1 MWRAPQSRARLSLR
15 QPEPK
20 FRGESG
26 QQQDLAV
33 PNPSLALQDI
43 CPNAGNPIRL
53 TPSTIQLLE
62 QGELGRV
69 RAEFLDDDGARW
81 SLGPLSGRDKII
93 DLEESRPDPQE
104 GVISTLLI
112 KPLDEMRRALV
123 RIQEQRNLQGRLLVK
138 AKPLD
143 QKATFEQTSR
153 WLSLVGVEPSLEWA
167 PGPRSCSS
175 MGFHSWRS
183 ARVRQSKG
191 LPGSWIP
198 IRARSGAFSIS
209 PRSSFKVLGVSP
221 GSERDHPE
229 PGRHRGHSA
238 SHGGSKLCCSEQ
250 SRGTLPAPLSP
261 LNRRQGAKSAGA
273 KHGVHESHWR
283 AVDPHYEGQEAKL
296 GVSRS
301 VLPKLDQVG
310 IAVCSHLNQYHSA
323 GPTEPRA
330 AVTSPT

>member
-167 PGPRSCSS
+167 PGPSVVQLNGLSFLEVREGTSVE
-175 MGFHSWRS
+175 GI
-183 ARVRQSKG
+183 ARVVDSNQGEVWGFLDQPTVKFQGFGRQVRG
-191 LPGSWIP
+191 LSVTTQNRGDTEATVRVTADPNYVAQNNPGVLFP
-198 IRARSGAFSIS
+198 PLFHPSIGVKAQ
-209 PRSSFKVLGVSP
+209 RVLGRNTVFTRAT
-221 GSERDHPE
+221 GELLILITK
-229 PGRHRGHSA
+229 A
-238 SHGGSKLCCSEQ
+238 KKQ
-250 SRGTLPAPLSP
+250 S
-261 LNRRQGAKSAGA
+261 
-273 KHGVHESHWR
+273 
-283 AVDPHYEGQEAKL
+283 
-296 GVSRS
+296 
-301 VLPKLDQVG
+301 
-310 IAVCSHLNQYHSA
+310 
-323 GPTEPRA
+323 
-330 AVTSPT
+330 